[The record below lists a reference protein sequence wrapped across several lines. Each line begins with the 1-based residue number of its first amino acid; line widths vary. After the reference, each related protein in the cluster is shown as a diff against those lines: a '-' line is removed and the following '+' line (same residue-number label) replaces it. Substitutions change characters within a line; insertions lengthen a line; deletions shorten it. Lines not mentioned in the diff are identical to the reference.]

1 MNKTD
6 KARVKEFLPEYLE
19 MKGLPIKKTFRCIN
33 PEHEDRHPSMS
44 YDSKRNKVHCFAC
57 GVTYDLFDC
66 ISILE
71 GLVDMKD
78 VFNFANNVF
87 LNKEK
92 RSPGKEKKN
101 FSISNLT
108 MTKEGYDYLNSRGI
122 SNEVCDRFNLVY
134 CPDFFYGFR
143 PFDAHWKAV
152 IIPTGDSTFTVRNID
167 ATEKSQRIRKVG
179 GSPLYNSSVL
189 YNKSKDTPVFIT
201 EGEIDALSFYEA
213 NAEAMALGS
222 TANTKAFLELVQQ
235 KKPLRTLILCLD
247 NDEMGKKSQKIIADE
262 LLKSDISFVE
272 INVAGDFKDINEA
285 LVNDRNSFIAKVSDI
300 VSSEEYATVSARSA
314 YFKKSALS
322 LLQDLKTSTSVST
335 GFSSLDKILNGG
347 FYNELHILGGV
358 SGVGKTS
365 FALQIADQIAEQGK
379 DVLFYSMEMSSRILV
394 AKSISRLMYRQ
405 NKKTAM
411 TARELT
417 SISYVPTSDRSK
429 SYSAAVKR
437 YEKFGSHMFIVESL
451 STAVSD
457 VISSVREHIRL
468 TDNIPVVFIDYLQL
482 LDADKKTDK
491 QNVDICVRNLRR
503 ACRELS
509 LPIFA
514 LSSFGRSGYKEEA
527 AFESF
532 KESGGIEYSS
542 DVLLALQF
550 KGVSS
555 PRFDINSAKNKP
567 VRELELSVLKN
578 RMGVSGEKIQLAY
591 TPKYDTFI
599 EL

>member
-1 MNKTD
+1 MNKND
-6 KARVKEFLPEYLE
+6 KALVKEFLPEYLK
-19 MKGLPIKKTFRCIN
+19 MKGFPIKKAFRCIN

-78 VFNFANNVF
+78 VFAFANNVF

-92 RSPGKEKKN
+92 RNSGKEKKSFN
-101 FSISNLT
+101 VSDLT

-134 CPDFFYGFR
+134 SPDFFYGFR

-152 IIPTGDSTFTVRNID
+152 IIPTSDSTFTVRNID

-189 YNKSKDTPVFIT
+189 YNKSKDTPVFVT

-213 NAEAMALGS
+213 NADAMALGS
-222 TANTKAFLELVQQ
+222 TANTKAFLDLVRQ
-235 KKPLRTLILCLD
+235 KKPLRTLILSLD
-247 NDEMGKKSQKIIADE
+247 NDEMGKKSQKVIADE
-262 LLKSDISFVE
+262 LLKADVPFVE
-272 INVAGDFKDINEA
+272 INVAGAYKDVNEA
-285 LVNDRNSFIAKVSDI
+285 LVNDRNSFLAKISEI

-314 YFKKSALS
+314 YSKKSALS
-322 LLQDLKTSTSVST
+322 LLRDLKTSTFVST

-347 FYNELHILGGV
+347 FFNELHILGGV

-365 FALQIADQIAEQGK
+365 FALQLADQIAEQGR
-379 DVLFYSMEMSSRILV
+379 DVLFFSMEMSSRILV
-394 AKSISRLMYRQ
+394 AKSISRLMYKQ
-405 NKKTAM
+405 NKTTAM

-417 SISYVPTSDRSK
+417 SAAYAPTSDRTK
-429 SYSAAVKR
+429 SYTAAVKR

-457 VISSVREHIRL
+457 VISSIREHIRL
-468 TDNIPVVFIDYLQL
+468 TDNVPVVFIDYLQL

-578 RMGVSGEKIQLAY
+578 RMGASGEKIQLAY